1 MPKTKAS
8 CKSQHTVRNA
18 FMFGNIKATV
28 SSSTPGS
35 LFATNPVSSSAFRF
49 PPPSTQA
56 SLFPTPVS
64 TVQSTLFP
72 SLFPAV
78 PATTQST
85 FFPTLANP
93 TTTAVGFPAPAL
105 STTTTSAPL
114 FGTNLGS
121 TFFGS
126 VSNPLLQTTFTNF
139 NTAVTG
145 APRPPATNVSD
156 EIVKYILAINNPQ
169 IYGDERDLIIARF
182 NQVLIFS
189 GVGKGFY
196 ASNTPA
202 VEFPPQNPF
211 CQFKFVGYNRKLLCK
226 DEDGFIGLLINKP
239 EEDVKNNRQLLCD
252 CLFQIMG
259 SKPTIS
265 VQIESIKPAP
275 GNKCYTVIYVVE
287 SNPSTGVKRRISASE
302 TFAFFNQNNIKVQ
315 LQTQALVENIEIKA
329 GVMDDKLKEYLAVPP
344 SGFDS
349 TVWKQA
355 QVDNPDPDRLV
366 PWPIQG
372 FSELLARHRLQVQET
387 AFQENCTKEIVKNLN
402 MIDERTLSI
411 ERRLQSM
418 KERHLLLAHRL
429 LLVVIAEVLKY
440 RRGHAVDKS
449 EDALRVRLER
459 INTNIR
465 GPGRLKSKLLELL
478 CRLRNS
484 PDALNFASEI
494 KPIGEETLMEIGKYM
509 IAFQETLEKVIT
521 LIKKDLE
528 DLENSNFQREQSK
541 VKFSGSKKSYNVT
554 PHCDAQREKYKNNT
568 EDAVINVNKSEEI
581 VIDKSIAEAM
591 DNNNVAELKNSLST
605 KSGSTVTISDIS
617 FENND

>member
-1 MPKTKAS
+1 
-8 CKSQHTVRNA
+8 
-18 FMFGNIKATV
+18 MFGNLKATA

-35 LFATNPVSSSAFRF
+35 LFASNPVSSSAFRF
-49 PPPSTQA
+49 PPPSTQP
-56 SLFPTPVS
+56 SLFPIPAS
-64 TVQSTLFP
+64 TAQSTLFP
-72 SLFPAV
+72 SLFSAV

-85 FFPTLANP
+85 FFSTLAKP
-93 TTTAVGFPAPAL
+93 TTTTTATAVGFPTPVLATA
-105 STTTTSAPL
+105 TTSASL
-114 FGTNLGS
+114 FGTNSG
-121 TFFGS
+121 FFGS
-126 VSNPLLQTTFTNF
+126 FTNPFPQTQTTFTNF
-139 NTAVTG
+139 NTTVTG
-145 APRPPATNVSD
+145 APRPPASNVSD

-196 ASNTPA
+196 TSNSPA

-211 CQFKFVGYNRKLLCK
+211 CQFKFVGYNRKLLFK
-226 DEDGFIGLLINKP
+226 DEDGFIGLLINKS

-259 SKPTIS
+259 NKPSIS
-265 VQIESIKPAP
+265 VQIENIKPAP
-275 GNKCYTVIYVVE
+275 GNKCYTVIYVME

-302 TFAFFNQNNIKVQ
+302 TFAFFNQSNIKVQ

-349 TVWKQA
+349 TVWRQA

-372 FSELLARHRLQVQET
+372 LNELLARHRLQVQET
-387 AFQENCTKEIVKNLN
+387 AFQENCTREIVKNLN
-402 MIDERTLSI
+402 MIDERTLNV
-411 ERRLQSM
+411 ERRLQSL

-429 LLVVIAEVLKY
+429 LLVLIAEVLKY

-449 EDALRVRLER
+449 EDALKIRLER

-465 GPGRLKSKLLELL
+465 GPGRLKCIGFISGKAI
-478 CRLRNS
+478 R
-484 PDALNFASEI
+484 AATSEI
-494 KPIGEETLMEIGKYM
+494 KPIGEETLLEIGKYM

-528 DLENSNFQREQSK
+528 ELENLCQKTTTRE
-541 VKFSGSKKSYNVT
+541 
-554 PHCDAQREKYKNNT
+554 
-568 EDAVINVNKSEEI
+568 EEP
-581 VIDKSIAEAM
+581 S
-591 DNNNVAELKNSLST
+591 
-605 KSGSTVTISDIS
+605 
-617 FENND
+617 

>member
-1 MPKTKAS
+1 
-8 CKSQHTVRNA
+8 
-18 FMFGNIKATV
+18 MFGNIKATV

-85 FFPTLANP
+85 FFSTLANP
-93 TTTAVGFPAPAL
+93 TTTAVGFAAPAL

-114 FGTNLGS
+114 F
-121 TFFGS
+121 
-126 VSNPLLQTTFTNF
+126 
-139 NTAVTG
+139 
-145 APRPPATNVSD
+145 VSD

-211 CQFKFVGYNRKLLCK
+211 CQFKVIEKFRHIFFLSCLFVGYNRKLLFK

-387 AFQENCTKEIVKNLN
+387 AFQENCTK
-402 MIDERTLSI
+402 
-411 ERRLQSM
+411 
-418 KERHLLLAHRL
+418 
-429 LLVVIAEVLKY
+429 VVIAEVLKY

-465 GPGRLKSKLLELL
+465 GPGRLKCIGSVSVKAIRAAMPSSKFTG
-478 CRLRNS
+478 CFKFCFRN
-484 PDALNFASEI
+484 
-494 KPIGEETLMEIGKYM
+494 KTYW
-509 IAFQETLEKVIT
+509 
-521 LIKKDLE
+521 
-528 DLENSNFQREQSK
+528 
-541 VKFSGSKKSYNVT
+541 
-554 PHCDAQREKYKNNT
+554 
-568 EDAVINVNKSEEI
+568 
-581 VIDKSIAEAM
+581 
-591 DNNNVAELKNSLST
+591 
-605 KSGSTVTISDIS
+605 
-617 FENND
+617 

>member
-1 MPKTKAS
+1 
-8 CKSQHTVRNA
+8 
-18 FMFGNIKATV
+18 MFGNIKATV

-85 FFPTLANP
+85 FFSTLANP
-93 TTTAVGFPAPAL
+93 TTTAVGFAAPAL

-126 VSNPLLQTTFTNF
+126 VSNPLPQTTFTSF
-139 NTAVTG
+139 NTTVTG

-211 CQFKFVGYNRKLLCK
+211 CQFKVIEKFRHIFFLSCLFVGYNRKLLFK

-465 GPGRLKSKLLELL
+465 GPGRLKVIIVFVNLYLILFQ
-478 CRLRNS
+478 C
-484 PDALNFASEI
+484 
-494 KPIGEETLMEIGKYM
+494 IGSVSVKAIRAAMPLEIGKYM

-528 DLENSNFQREQSK
+528 DLENVES
-541 VKFSGSKKSYNVT
+541 
-554 PHCDAQREKYKNNT
+554 
-568 EDAVINVNKSEEI
+568 
-581 VIDKSIAEAM
+581 
-591 DNNNVAELKNSLST
+591 
-605 KSGSTVTISDIS
+605 
-617 FENND
+617 

>member
-387 AFQENCTKEIVKNLN
+387 AFQENCTK
-402 MIDERTLSI
+402 
-411 ERRLQSM
+411 
-418 KERHLLLAHRL
+418 
-429 LLVVIAEVLKY
+429 VVIAEVLKY

-541 VKFSGSKKSYNVT
+541 VKFSVACIEKFYTHHISHILFSIGKLMGISGSKKSYNVT

>member
-1 MPKTKAS
+1 
-8 CKSQHTVRNA
+8 
-18 FMFGNIKATV
+18 MFGNIKATV

-78 PATTQST
+78 PATTQSP
-85 FFPTLANP
+85 FFSTLANP

-121 TFFGS
+121 TSFGS
-126 VSNPLLQTTFTNF
+126 VSNPLLQTTFTSF
-139 NTAVTG
+139 NTAITG

-528 DLENSNFQREQSK
+528 DLENDKIASNR
-541 VKFSGSKKSYNVT
+541 G
-554 PHCDAQREKYKNNT
+554 R
-568 EDAVINVNKSEEI
+568 
-581 VIDKSIAEAM
+581 
-591 DNNNVAELKNSLST
+591 
-605 KSGSTVTISDIS
+605 TVLFDI
-617 FENND
+617 

>member
-1 MPKTKAS
+1 
-8 CKSQHTVRNA
+8 
-18 FMFGNIKATV
+18 MFGNIKATA

-35 LFATNPVSSSAFRF
+35 LFASNPVSSSAFRF
-49 PPPSTQA
+49 PPLSSTQA
-56 SLFPTPVS
+56 SLFPTPAS
-64 TVQSTLFP
+64 TAQSTLFP
-72 SLFPAV
+72 SLFSAV
-78 PATTQST
+78 PATTQSN
-85 FFPTLANP
+85 FFSTLAKP
-93 TTTAVGFPAPAL
+93 TTTTTTAVGFPTPLLATA
-105 STTTTSAPL
+105 TTSAPL
-114 FGTNLGS
+114 FGTNSGS
-121 TFFGS
+121 AFFGS
-126 VSNPLLQTTFTNF
+126 VSNPFPQTTFTNF
-139 NTAVTG
+139 NTTVTG
-145 APRPPATNVSD
+145 APRPPASNVSD
-156 EIVKYILAINNPQ
+156 EVVKYILAINNPQ

-196 ASNTPA
+196 ASNSPA

-211 CQFKFVGYNRKLLCK
+211 CQFKFVGYNRKLLFK

-265 VQIESIKPAP
+265 VQIENIKPAP

-349 TVWKQA
+349 TVWRQA

-372 FSELLARHRLQVQET
+372 FNELLARHRLQVQET
-387 AFQENCTKEIVKNLN
+387 AFQENCTREIVKNLN

-465 GPGRLKSKLLELL
+465 GPGRLKAKLLELL
-478 CRLRNS
+478 CHLRNS

-494 KPIGEETLMEIGKYM
+494 KPIGEETLIEIGKYM

-528 DLENSNFQREQSK
+528 NLENVES
-541 VKFSGSKKSYNVT
+541 
-554 PHCDAQREKYKNNT
+554 
-568 EDAVINVNKSEEI
+568 
-581 VIDKSIAEAM
+581 
-591 DNNNVAELKNSLST
+591 
-605 KSGSTVTISDIS
+605 
-617 FENND
+617 

>member
-1 MPKTKAS
+1 
-8 CKSQHTVRNA
+8 
-18 FMFGNIKATV
+18 MFGNLKATA

-35 LFATNPVSSSAFRF
+35 LFASNPVSSSAFRF
-49 PPPSTQA
+49 PPPSTQP
-56 SLFPTPVS
+56 SLFPIPAS
-64 TVQSTLFP
+64 TAQSTLFP
-72 SLFPAV
+72 SLFSAV

-85 FFPTLANP
+85 FFSTLAKP
-93 TTTAVGFPAPAL
+93 TTTTTATAVGFPTPVLATA
-105 STTTTSAPL
+105 TTSASL
-114 FGTNLGS
+114 FGTNSG
-121 TFFGS
+121 FFGS
-126 VSNPLLQTTFTNF
+126 FTNPFPQTQTTFTNF
-139 NTAVTG
+139 NTTVTG
-145 APRPPATNVSD
+145 APRPPASNVSD

-196 ASNTPA
+196 TSNSPA

-211 CQFKFVGYNRKLLCK
+211 CQFKFVGYNRKLLFK
-226 DEDGFIGLLINKP
+226 DEDGFIGLLINKS

-259 SKPTIS
+259 NKPSIS
-265 VQIESIKPAP
+265 VQIENIKPAP
-275 GNKCYTVIYVVE
+275 GNKCYTVIYVME

-302 TFAFFNQNNIKVQ
+302 TFAFFNQSNIKVQ

-349 TVWKQA
+349 TVWRQA

-372 FSELLARHRLQVQET
+372 LNELLARHRLQVQET
-387 AFQENCTKEIVKNLN
+387 AFQENCTREIVKNLN
-402 MIDERTLSI
+402 MIDERTLNV
-411 ERRLQSM
+411 ERRLQSL

-429 LLVVIAEVLKY
+429 LLVIIYIYLFIFQIILNTIYYNCSFQVLIAEVLKY

-449 EDALRVRLER
+449 EDALKIRLER

-465 GPGRLKSKLLELL
+465 GPGRLKAKLLELL

-494 KPIGEETLMEIGKYM
+494 KPIGEETLLEIGKYM

-528 DLENSNFQREQSK
+528 ELENVES
-541 VKFSGSKKSYNVT
+541 
-554 PHCDAQREKYKNNT
+554 
-568 EDAVINVNKSEEI
+568 
-581 VIDKSIAEAM
+581 
-591 DNNNVAELKNSLST
+591 
-605 KSGSTVTISDIS
+605 
-617 FENND
+617 

>member
-1 MPKTKAS
+1 
-8 CKSQHTVRNA
+8 
-18 FMFGNIKATV
+18 MFGNLKATA

-35 LFATNPVSSSAFRF
+35 LFASNPVSSSAFRF
-49 PPPSTQA
+49 PPPSTQP
-56 SLFPTPVS
+56 SLFPIPAS
-64 TVQSTLFP
+64 TAQSTLFP
-72 SLFPAV
+72 SLFSAV

-85 FFPTLANP
+85 FFSTLAKP
-93 TTTAVGFPAPAL
+93 TTTTTTTAVGFPTPVLATA
-105 STTTTSAPL
+105 TTSASL
-114 FGTNLGS
+114 FGTNSG
-121 TFFGS
+121 FFGS
-126 VSNPLLQTTFTNF
+126 FTNPFPQTQTTFTNF
-139 NTAVTG
+139 NTTVTG
-145 APRPPATNVSD
+145 APRPPASNVSD

-196 ASNTPA
+196 TSNSPA

-211 CQFKFVGYNRKLLCK
+211 CQFKFVGYNRKLLFK
-226 DEDGFIGLLINKP
+226 DEDGFIGLLINKS

-259 SKPTIS
+259 NKPSIS
-265 VQIESIKPAP
+265 VQIENIKPAP
-275 GNKCYTVIYVVE
+275 GNKCYTVIYVME

-302 TFAFFNQNNIKVQ
+302 TFAFFNQSNIKVQ

-349 TVWKQA
+349 TVWRQA

-372 FSELLARHRLQVQET
+372 LNELLARHRLQVQET
-387 AFQENCTKEIVKNLN
+387 AFQENCTRVL
-402 MIDERTLSI
+402 
-411 ERRLQSM
+411 
-418 KERHLLLAHRL
+418 
-429 LLVVIAEVLKY
+429 IAEVLKY

-449 EDALRVRLER
+449 EDALKIRLER

-465 GPGRLKSKLLELL
+465 GPGRLKAKLLELL

-494 KPIGEETLMEIGKYM
+494 KPIGEETLLEIGKYM

-528 DLENSNFQREQSK
+528 ELENRTIKS
-541 VKFSGSKKSYNVT
+541 SKKSYNVT
-554 PHCDAQREKYKNNT
+554 PHCDVQREKYKNNT
-568 EDAVINVNKSEEI
+568 EDAVVNVNKSDEI
-581 VIDKSIAEAM
+581 AIDKQIAEET
-591 DNNNVAELKNSLST
+591 DNNVTELKNSLST
-605 KSGSTVTISDIS
+605 KSGNTVTVDS
-617 FENND
+617 

>member
-1 MPKTKAS
+1 MYKKEIPKTKAS
-8 CKSQHTVRNA
+8 CKSQHTVRNISIIET

-85 FFPTLANP
+85 FFSTLANP
-93 TTTAVGFPAPAL
+93 TTTAVGFPAPTL

-126 VSNPLLQTTFTNF
+126 VSNPLPQTTFTSF

-387 AFQENCTKEIVKNLN
+387 AFQENCTK
-402 MIDERTLSI
+402 
-411 ERRLQSM
+411 
-418 KERHLLLAHRL
+418 
-429 LLVVIAEVLKY
+429 VVIAEVLKY

-528 DLENSNFQREQSK
+528 DLENKIIKS
-541 VKFSGSKKSYNVT
+541 SKKSYNVT

-581 VIDKSIAEAM
+581 VIDKSTAEAM
-591 DNNNVAELKNSLST
+591 DNNNVTELKNSLST
-605 KSGSTVTISDIS
+605 KSGNTVTVDS
-617 FENND
+617 